1 MKHQIPKTDSI
12 EELAR
17 FWDTH
22 DLTDFLEDLKE
33 VNSAVFRRS
42 DVVRVPLTPT
52 EHEALKRLA
61 GIAGVDES
69 ALIHKWITER
79 LHQS

>member
-1 MKHQIPKTDSI
+1 MKTEIPKTDSI

-22 DLTDFLEDLKE
+22 DVTDYPDELKE
-33 VNSAVFRRS
+33 VASPFERS
-42 DVVRVPLTPT
+42 DVVRVPLTAE
-52 EHEALKRLA
+52 EHDALKKLA
-61 GIAGVDES
+61 SNQGVDES
-69 ALIHKWITER
+69 ALIHEWVKER